1 MFFANLTSR
10 QFNEVHLQ
18 NDHDRISQEWAELL
32 PPAQIK
38 DIGSTITAEKLNDFL
53 LARPKREYLDCFYS
67 QNTTRYFNL
76 NPADLQTD
84 VPK

>member
-38 DIGSTITAEKLNDFL
+38 DIGS
-53 LARPKREYLDCFYS
+53 
-67 QNTTRYFNL
+67 Q
-76 NPADLQTD
+76 
-84 VPK
+84 

>member
-38 DIGSTITAEKLNDFL
+38 DIGSTITAEKLNNFL
-53 LARPKREYLDCFYS
+53 LTRPKREYLDCFYS

-76 NPADLQTD
+76 KPADL
-84 VPK
+84 